1 MGGPL
6 EKGDSE
12 LGNHHF
18 KGQTVSFRE
27 DIYVEV
33 FLEPPQTGKST
44 DICWLVVHLFPEATG
59 DLGFLSTNDVDLIV
73 GCLRLLWRLART
85 ARWLNHVSN
94 EKSFRCLGYIEDC
107 TTQLCGDYN
116 TPLYIIIQIPIA
128 QPVQWN
134 AICFFFVAHVK
145 STTRQNPLWTCV
157 VTLPKTNIDPENR
170 Q

>member
-1 MGGPL
+1 MW
-6 EKGDSE
+6 KFFWS
-12 LGNHHF
+12 
-18 KGQTVSFRE
+18 
-27 DIYVEV
+27 
-33 FLEPPQTGKST
+33 PPKQENLLIFVGSLS
-44 DICWLVVHLFPEATG
+44 ICSPEATG
-59 DLGFLSTNDVDLIV
+59 DLGILSTNDVDLIV

-134 AICFFFVAHVK
+134 AICFFFRGSCQIYYKAKPAVNMC
-145 STTRQNPLWTCV
+145 RYP
-157 VTLPKTNIDPENR
+157 P
-170 Q
+170 